1 MAALAAAAAAACP
14 TSLQTL
20 AASSSL
26 SPIKVLRIPHL
37 VPYNLGT
44 ALQEHLYQRRLDA
57 RAFVRELPSPS
68 PASRIDAA
76 GRGRGR
82 EALAREVANT
92 DHLLLLQHAPVFTE
106 GKRQKEMDQ
115 ELSNACRKLGVDYVL
130 ARRGGLITYH
140 GVGQITG
147 YPSLDLAPMQLSVK
161 CYVSYLETLFRTLL
175 ASDRYNLPTVEP
187 PDGHT
192 GVWADDYHKI
202 VALGVQV
209 RHRLTLDGF
218 GFNISPAPLDFFS
231 MIVAC
236 GIQGRFMTTLWTEL
250 GKKAAGGGKLPSAE
264 EAERIWA
271 ANPDLRPSVADMMS
285 VVAEHFGLQFG
296 RRMEDV
302 REEEAQYEVES
313 TSQWMDENGKPA
325 LKLKSITLYGERIDL
340 LVPP

>member
-1 MAALAAAAAAACP
+1 MAASIAAAAACP
-14 TSLQTL
+14 STIQTL

-26 SPIKVLRIPHL
+26 APIKVLRIPHL

-44 ALQEHLYQRRLDA
+44 AVQEHLYQRRLDA
-57 RAFVRELPSPS
+57 RAFLRDLPSPS
-68 PASRIDAA
+68 PASRLETASA
-76 GRGRGR
+76 GDGR
-82 EALAREVANT
+82 EGRAREVAST

-115 ELSNACRKLGVDYVL
+115 ELSQACRKLGVDYVL

-161 CYVSYLETLFRTLL
+161 CYVSYLETLFRNLL
-175 ASDRYNLPTVEP
+175 ASERYHLPTVEP

-192 GVWADDYHKI
+192 GVWADEYHKI

-218 GFNISPAPLDFFS
+218 GFNITPAPLDFFR

-236 GIQGRFMTTLWTEL
+236 GIQGRYMTSLWTEL
-250 GKKAAGGGKLPSAE
+250 SKKAAGGCLPSPE
-264 EAERIWA
+264 EAERLRA
-271 ANPDLRPSVADMMS
+271 SNPELGPT
-285 VVAEHFGLQFG
+285 VAEMMPIVAEQFG
-296 RRMEDV
+296 RQFGRKMEDV
-302 REEEAQYEVES
+302 REGEVQYEVEPD
-313 TSQWMDENGKPA
+313 TPWTDEFGKPA
-325 LKLKSITLYGERIDL
+325 RKLTSITLYGERIDL
-340 LVPP
+340 SSST